1 MVKTWSITREDV
13 DIGSQHHE
21 PDLTSLQGSEIPP
34 IHFPFCMQM
43 SMQTR
48 LPKCKS
54 TQVNSCFKLLNA
66 LPLQEAYKGPPWAG
80 LCFLPSTPLSS
91 RAITQVVPCP
101 CNSPVSASPL
111 TASSSFRPP
120 FTQNLFWWASPY
132 SPRLSQE
139 PSLKQTELHLIAA
152 LPPDCRCPVMCLS
165 PTRLRTRKGRDH
177 VC

>member
-54 TQVNSCFKLLNA
+54 TQLIHVLSYLMPSHFRRPIRALREPDSAFCPPLLSCLELLPKL
-66 LPLQEAYKGPPWAG
+66 
-80 LCFLPSTPLSS
+80 
-91 RAITQVVPCP
+91 
-101 CNSPVSASPL
+101 SPVPVTAPSLSPL
-111 TASSSFRPP
+111 TASSSFRPQ
-120 FTQNLFWWASPY
+120 FTENLFWWASPY

-152 LPPDCRCPVMCLS
+152 LPPDWKCPVMCLS